1 MISIF
6 IDKTV
11 TPTTNE
17 LKKRL
22 GSTFSLWQAIEDFT
36 KESYVGAN
44 GEWKFSGEKF
54 GWSYRINDK
63 KRVLVYLLPRERFFK
78 VGFVFGDKTLEKI
91 YKSDISEAIK
101 SELKEAKKNAEGK
114 GIRIVVKN
122 DSDYKDIEKLIMFKI
137 AN

>member
-6 IDKTV
+6 TDKTV
-11 TPTTNE
+11 TPNIKE
-17 LKKRL
+17 LKKGL

-36 KESYVGAN
+36 KQNYVGAN
-44 GEWKFSGEKF
+44 SEWKFSGEKF

-78 VGFVFGDKTLEKI
+78 VGFVFGEKALEKI

-114 GIRIVVKN
+114 GIRITVKD
-122 DSDYKDIEKLIMFKI
+122 DSNYKDIEKLIKFKI